1 MITETVSALA
11 PERVIEEAKRFFTE
25 EQAVLPAQIV
35 DEGDRHLTVSTF
47 RSRVAV
53 SAFPDPDG
61 AGTRVRVS
69 TLRRNDAVGKLVALL
84 ATASDPAPSSG
95 GG

>member
-1 MITETVSALA
+1 MITETVSALS
-11 PERVIEEAKRFFTE
+11 PERVIEEAKRFFTGG
-25 EQAVLPAQIV
+25 QAVLPAQIV
-35 DEGDRHLTVSTF
+35 DESDRHLTVSTF

-53 SAFPDPDG
+53 SAFPDPEG

-84 ATASDPAPSSG
+84 ATASDAAPAAG
-95 GG
+95 EG